1 DLLTRYSWPGNVR
14 ELRNVA
20 EQTVVLVRQSPVS
33 AEAIRPFLRGVSAG
47 AGVAVTR
54 PPSGATDEVREREV
68 VYGALLELR
77 AELREVRDLVRRLV
91 GSAPAGSAPSDGA
104 LMRLPEP
111 RLTEMSPHERRDPF
125 VPEPMPEQVVTYEP
139 PDDPDDGGGYY
150 SAAETTF
157 EIENPLLPLPETIE
171 SALAAGL
178 PLPTM
183 EAAES
188 ALIREALRRY
198 DGNRRRAADALG
210 ISERTLYRKIR
221 DIEGVE

>member
-1 DLLTRYSWPGNVR
+1 
-14 ELRNVA
+14 
-20 EQTVVLVRQSPVS
+20 
-33 AEAIRPFLRGVSAG
+33 
-47 AGVAVTR
+47 
-54 PPSGATDEVREREV
+54 
-68 VYGALLELR
+68 
-77 AELREVRDLVRRLV
+77 
-91 GSAPAGSAPSDGA
+91 
-104 LMRLPEP
+104 
-111 RLTEMSPHERRDPF
+111 
-125 VPEPMPEQVVTYEP
+125 MPEQVVTYEP